1 MKKLPFRSSKNSQ
14 IILVK
19 GRKVVYLIMQ
29 HITGIP
35 RNQMCFSSLEDTISS
50 ENPIRFIDA
59 FVAAL
64 SLEALGFSVQTIK
77 TEGRPSFDTKI
88 FLKLYLYGYLNGLR
102 SSRKLEKECVRNIE
116 LQWLLCAI
124 VPNYHSISDFR
135 KDNLSG
141 LKKLFKLFVT
151 FLKDADLIAGKTI
164 AIDGTKSRAHNSKKA
179 NFNQKKIDKH
189 LAYIEE
195 RTQEYLDEIAK
206 NDQHE
211 NAIVVTKIQEKIER
225 LKKNKIRYELLE
237 EKLQASGEPQISTTD
252 QDARALLVQGVV
264 VEISYNIQAAVDNK
278 HNLVVATHTIN
289 RNDLNALGTIA
300 LEAKENLGLETFT
313 VLVDKGYHNG
323 REIAQCIN
331 HNITTIV
338 AHPTPGTSKESVT
351 QPDYLVA
358 KFIYNKDDDT
368 YTCPQGETLKTTG
381 RWHKKSGRTEQSGYQ
396 FRKYRTPA
404 CKTCPVKHLC
414 TARPAGREIDRSE
427 YASAVEE
434 NNKRYQENPQLYRK
448 RQEINEHI
456 FGTIKRQWGYNH
468 TNLKG
473 LDKVNGEHSLIM
485 LVYNIKR
492 SINILGVPDLIAKLK
507 KWKSPYKT
515 KGVRTFKRV
524 YISLFKDLIEINLAI
539 AA

>member
-1 MKKLPFRSSKNSQ
+1 M
-14 IILVK
+14 
-19 GRKVVYLIMQ
+19 MQ

-35 RNQMCFSSLEDTISS
+35 RNQMVFSSLEDTILP
-50 ENPIRFIDA
+50 ENPVRFVDA
-59 FVAAL
+59 FVEAL
-64 SLEALGFSVQTIK
+64 SLQSLGFSIQTIK
-77 TEGRPSFDTKI
+77 SEGRPSFDTKV
-88 FLKLYLYGYLNGLR
+88 FLKIYLYGYLNGLR
-102 SSRKLEKECVRNIE
+102 SSRKLEKECTRNIE
-116 LQWLLCAI
+116 LQWLLCGI

-135 KDNLSG
+135 KNNPAG
-141 LKKLFKLFVT
+141 LKKLFKLFVS
-151 FLKDADLIAGKTI
+151 FLKDVDLIAGEVI

-179 NFNQKKIDKH
+179 NFNQKKIDRH

-195 RTQEYLDEIAK
+195 KTQEYLTELDQ
-206 NDQHE
+206 NDLQDSSSK
-211 NAIVVTKIQEKIER
+211 ITKIQEKIER
-225 LKKNKIRYELLE
+225 LKTNRIGYEVLQ
-237 EKLQASGEPQISTTD
+237 EKLKASGQPQISTTD
-252 QDARALLVQGVV
+252 EDARALLVQGVV

-289 RNDLNALGTIA
+289 RNDLNALGAIA
-300 LEAKENLGLETFT
+300 LEAKENLGVNTFT

-323 REIAQCIN
+323 REIAQCIS

-358 KFIYNKDDDT
+358 KFIYNKVDDT

-381 RWHKKSGRTEQSGYQ
+381 RWHKKSGRTEQSSYQ
-396 FRKYRTPA
+396 FKKYRTPA
-404 CKTCPVKHLC
+404 CRVCPVKHLC

-434 NNKRYQENPQLYRK
+434 NNQRYRDNPQLYRT

-468 TNLKG
+468 TNLTG
-473 LDKVNGEHSLIM
+473 LEKVNGEHSLIM

-492 SINILGVPDLIAKLK
+492 SINILGVPELIAKLK
-507 KWKSPYKT
+507 NWKSPSKA
-515 KGVRTFKRV
+515 KGASTFKTAYSR
-524 YISLFKDLIEINLAI
+524 LFNDLFGLDLEI